1 MAVIS
6 ISGLKRTE
14 VTIDAVAEE
23 TDTIVVRAGETVAIS
38 VDGTYTGTIQLQRS
52 FDGTNWKAIDESVG
66 AGSAVNDQN
75 DLIVSVNQFLRLVAT
90 AWTSGSAT
98 ASLTSS
104 G

>member
-6 ISGLKRTE
+6 ISGSKKTE
-14 VTIDAVAEE
+14 VTIDANGEA
-23 TDTIVVRAGETVAIS
+23 TDTLVVRAGETVAVS

-52 FDGTNWKAIDESVG
+52 FDGTNWKSIDESVG
-66 AGSAVNDQN
+66 SGSAVNDQN
-75 DLIVSVNQFLRLVAT
+75 DMIVSVNHFLRLVAT

>member
-6 ISGLKRTE
+6 INGPKKTE
-14 VTIDAVAEE
+14 VAIAAISEA
-23 TDTIVVRAGETVAIS
+23 TDTLVCRDGEMVSIS

-52 FDGTNWKAIDESVG
+52 FNGADWKAIDEYTGTGV
-66 AGSAVNDQN
+66 AANDQN
-75 DLIVSVNQFLRLVAT
+75 DLIVSTNQFLRLVAT

-98 ASLTSS
+98 AGLRSS

>member
-6 ISGLKRTE
+6 ISGPKKSE
-14 VTIDAVAEE
+14 VAIDAVSEA
-23 TDTIVVRAGETVAIS
+23 TDTIVVRAGETVSIS

-52 FDGTNWKAIDESVG
+52 FDGTNFKAIDEYVG
-66 AGSAVNDQN
+66 AGAANDQN
-75 DLIVSVNQFLRLVAT
+75 DLIVSVNQFLKLVST

-98 ASLTSS
+98 ASLNSS